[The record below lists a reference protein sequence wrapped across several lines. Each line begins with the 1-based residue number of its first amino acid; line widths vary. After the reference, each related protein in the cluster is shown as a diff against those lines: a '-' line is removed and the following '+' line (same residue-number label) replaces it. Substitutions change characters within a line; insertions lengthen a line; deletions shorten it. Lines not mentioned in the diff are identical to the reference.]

1 MIKQHIEQPE
11 ESEPMG
17 TCDCGFPADE
27 CGANPCMR
35 KKVHLAGLTPES
47 KWPNTGKARKF

>member
-47 KWPNTGKARKF
+47 KWPNTGRQ